1 MKPQNTGLVTLHDD
15 KQKERGFSCMR
26 LIAFLTED
34 GVTDWHRW
42 HGAHLQ
48 ASAGRCPYADSCAI
62 YGTTTKKIGAIQLS
76 LF

>member
-1 MKPQNTGLVTLHDD
+1 MGNKLSGIVEINGAVQIEH
-15 KQKERGFSCMR
+15 GFNCMR

-34 GVTDWHRW
+34 GVSDWNRW

-48 ASAGRCPYADSCAI
+48 AASGTCPYVQECPT
-62 YGTTTKKIGAIQLS
+62 YERTMKQREFQLP